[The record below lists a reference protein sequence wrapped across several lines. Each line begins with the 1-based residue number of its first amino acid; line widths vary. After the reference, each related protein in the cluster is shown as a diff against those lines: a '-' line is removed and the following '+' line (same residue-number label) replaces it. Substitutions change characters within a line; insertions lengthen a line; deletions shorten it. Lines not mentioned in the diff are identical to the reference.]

1 MMPLPST
8 AASSELPS
16 DDRLA
21 RRNVVVLAIAQ
32 ALAGGNQ
39 VVVVTT
45 GGIIG
50 TMLAPDKGL
59 ATLPISVMVIGM
71 WLGTLPIGALARRYG
86 RRPALQIGAVMGVL
100 SGLICSAAILQG
112 SFAMF
117 LLGAFCSGVYAA
129 SHHAYRFAA
138 ADTASIA
145 FRPKAVSWV
154 LAGGV
159 ASAVVGPQLIIFTKD
174 FLPPYIFSVTFLGQ
188 AALAAV
194 AAAVLILVKIP
205 RPPSGKE
212 QSSGR
217 PLAEIIR
224 GPRFITAAVCGAAS
238 YAMMNLVMTSAPLAM
253 LACDHS
259 ITDAT
264 LGLQW
269 HVLAMYVPSF
279 FTGALIV
286 RFGVERVVL
295 LGLALIVAS
304 GLIAIAGIALWN
316 FWTGLVL
323 LGVGW
328 NFGFIGAT
336 TMVTQC
342 HTAAER
348 NKVQAFNDFLV
359 FGSMAVASFSSG
371 QLLASFGW
379 TAVNYVVFP
388 TILAAA
394 LLLAWRKLRDRQ
406 VAA

>member
-1 MMPLPST
+1 MSST
-8 AASSELPS
+8 ATVSEFPA

-21 RRNVVVLAIAQ
+21 RRNVLVLSIAQ

-39 VVVVTT
+39 VIVVTT

-50 TMLAPDKGL
+50 TMLAPHKGL

-86 RRPALQIGAVMGVL
+86 RRPALQIGAAMGAL
-100 SGLICSAAILQG
+100 AGLICAAAILQG
-112 SFAMF
+112 SFGLF

-129 SHHAYRFAA
+129 SHQAYRFAA
-138 ADTASIA
+138 ADTASVA

-188 AALAAV
+188 AALAA
-194 AAAVLILVKIP
+194 AAGAVLVLVKIP
-205 RPPSGKE
+205 RPPSGQE

-259 ITDAT
+259 VTDAT

-286 RFGVERVVL
+286 RFGVERIVA

-304 GLIAIAGIALWN
+304 ALIAISGIALWN

-328 NFGFIGAT
+328 NFAFIGAT

-406 VAA
+406 VAV

>member
-1 MMPLPST
+1 
-8 AASSELPS
+8 
-16 DDRLA
+16 
-21 RRNVVVLAIAQ
+21 V
-32 ALAGGNQ
+32 
-39 VVVVTT
+39 
-45 GGIIG
+45 
-50 TMLAPDKGL
+50 
-59 ATLPISVMVIGM
+59 
-71 WLGTLPIGALARRYG
+71 
-86 RRPALQIGAVMGVL
+86 
-100 SGLICSAAILQG
+100 AILQG
-112 SFAMF
+112 LFSLF
-117 LLGAFCSGVYAA
+117 LIGAFCSGVYAA

-154 LAGGV
+154 LLGGV
-159 ASAVVGPQLIIFTKD
+159 ASAIVGPQLIIFTKD
-174 FLPPYIFSVTFLGQ
+174 FWPPYLFSVTFLGQ
-188 AALAAV
+188 AVLAA
-194 AAAVLILVKIP
+194 AAVAVLILVKIP
-205 RPPSGKE
+205 RPPSVKE
-212 QSSGR
+212 QGSGR
-217 PLAEIIR
+217 PLAEIVR

-269 HVLAMYVPSF
+269 HVLAMYIPSF

-286 RFGVERVVL
+286 RFGVERVVF

-304 GLIAIAGIALWN
+304 GLVAISGIALWN

-328 NFGFIGAT
+328 NFAFIGAT

-342 HTAAER
+342 HTPAER

-371 QLLASFGW
+371 QLLAFFGW
-379 TAVNYVVFP
+379 AAVNYVVFP

-394 LLLAWRKLRDRQ
+394 ALLLWRKLREGR

>member
-1 MMPLPST
+1 MSST
-8 AASSELPS
+8 AAASEFPA

-21 RRNVVVLAIAQ
+21 RRNVLVLAIAQ

-39 VVVVTT
+39 VIVVTT

-50 TMLAPDKGL
+50 TMLAPHKGL

-86 RRPALQIGAVMGVL
+86 RRPALQIGAAMGAL
-100 SGLICSAAILQG
+100 AGLICAAAILQG
-112 SFAMF
+112 SFGLF

-129 SHHAYRFAA
+129 SHQAYRFAA
-138 ADTASIA
+138 ADTASVA

-188 AALAAV
+188 AALAAA

-205 RPPSGKE
+205 RPPSGQE

-259 ITDAT
+259 VTDAT

-286 RFGVERVVL
+286 RFGVERIVF

-304 GLIAIAGIALWN
+304 ALVAISGIALWN

-328 NFGFIGAT
+328 NFAFIGAT

-342 HTAAER
+342 HTTAER

-379 TAVNYVVFP
+379 TTVNYVVFP

-394 LLLAWRKLRDRQ
+394 LLLTWRKLRDRQ
-406 VAA
+406 VAV

>member
-1 MMPLPST
+1 LSST
-8 AASSELPS
+8 AAASELPA

-21 RRNVVVLAIAQ
+21 RRNVLVLAIAQ

-39 VVVVTT
+39 VIVVTT

-50 TMLAPDKGL
+50 TMLASHKGL

-71 WLGTLPIGALARRYG
+71 WLGALPIGALARRYG
-86 RRPALQIGAVMGVL
+86 RRTAFQIGAAIGTL
-100 SGLICSAAILQG
+100 AGLICAAAILQG
-112 SFAMF
+112 SFGMF

-129 SHHAYRFAA
+129 SHQAYRFAA
-138 ADTASIA
+138 ADTASVA

-154 LAGGV
+154 LAGGI

-188 AALAAV
+188 AVLAA
-194 AAAVLILVKIP
+194 AAGAVLVLVKIP
-205 RPPSGKE
+205 RPPSGQE

-217 PLAEIIR
+217 PLSEIIR

-259 ITDAT
+259 VTDAT

-286 RFGVERVVL
+286 RFGVGRIVF

-304 GLIAIAGIALWN
+304 ALIAISGIALWN

-328 NFGFIGAT
+328 NFAFIGAT

-394 LLLAWRKLRDRQ
+394 LLLAWRKLQDRQ

>member
-1 MMPLPST
+1 MPPA
-8 AASSELPS
+8 AASIDHPA

-21 RRNVVVLAIAQ
+21 RRNVLVLAVAQ

-39 VVVVTT
+39 VVIVTT

-50 TMLAPDKGL
+50 TMLAPHKGL

-71 WLGTLPIGALARRYG
+71 WLGTLPIGALAKRYG
-86 RRPALQIGAVMGVL
+86 RRPALQIGAAMGAL
-100 SGLICSAAILQG
+100 AGLICAAAILQG
-112 SFAMF
+112 SFGLF

-188 AALAAV
+188 AVLAA
-194 AAAVLILVKIP
+194 AAALVLILVKIP
-205 RPPSGKE
+205 RPPSGPE

-259 ITDAT
+259 VTDAT

-279 FTGALIV
+279 FTGALIL
-286 RFGVERVVL
+286 RFGVERIVFV
-295 LGLALIVAS
+295 GLALIVAS
-304 GLIAIAGIALWN
+304 GLVAISGIALWN

-328 NFGFIGAT
+328 NFAFIGAT

-342 HTAAER
+342 HTTAER

-394 LLLAWRKLRDRQ
+394 VLLAWRKLQDRQ
-406 VAA
+406 VAV

>member
-1 MMPLPST
+1 MAQMSST
-8 AASSELPS
+8 AVSTESPA

-21 RRNVVVLAIAQ
+21 RRNVLVLALAQ

-39 VVVVTT
+39 AVIVTT

-50 TMLAPDKGL
+50 TMLGPNKAL

-71 WLGTLPIGALARRYG
+71 WLGTLPIGALARRFG
-86 RRPALQIGAVMGVL
+86 RRPALQAGAFMGVL
-100 SGLICSAAILQG
+100 SGLICSFAVLHG
-112 SFAMF
+112 SFFLF

-159 ASAVVGPQLIIFTKD
+159 ASAIVGPQLIIFTKD
-174 FLPPYIFSVTFLGQ
+174 FWLPYLFSVTFLGQ
-188 AALAAV
+188 AALAA
-194 AAAVLILVKIP
+194 AAATVLTLVKIP
-205 RPPSGKE
+205 RPPSAKE
-212 QSSGR
+212 HGSGR
-217 PLAEIIR
+217 PLVEIIR

-259 ITDAT
+259 LTDAT

-269 HVLAMYVPSF
+269 HVLAMYIPSF
-279 FTGALIV
+279 FTGTLLL
-286 RFGVERVVL
+286 RFGVERIVF
-295 LGLALIVAS
+295 LGLALIIAS
-304 GLIAIAGIALWN
+304 GLVAIAGIALWN
-316 FWTGLVL
+316 FWAGLVL

-328 NFGFIGAT
+328 NFSFIGAT

-342 HTAAER
+342 HTPMER

-359 FGSMAVASFSSG
+359 FGTMAVASFSSG

-394 LLLAWRKLRDRQ
+394 LLLGWRKLQDRRL
-406 VAA
+406 VA

>member
-1 MMPLPST
+1 LSST

-21 RRNVVVLAIAQ
+21 VRNVLVLAIAQ

-45 GGIIG
+45 GGIVG

-86 RRPALQIGAVMGVL
+86 RRPALQIGAAMGVL

-188 AALAAV
+188 AALAAA

-304 GLIAIAGIALWN
+304 GLIAISGIALWN

-394 LLLAWRKLRDRQ
+394 VLLAWRKLRDRQ
-406 VAA
+406 VAV

>member
-1 MMPLPST
+1 MSS
-8 AASSELPS
+8 AAAAIDIPA

-21 RRNVVVLAIAQ
+21 RRNVFVLALAQ

-39 VVVVTT
+39 AVLVTT

-50 TMLAPDKGL
+50 AMLAPHKGL
-59 ATLPISVMVIGM
+59 ATVPISVMVIGM

-86 RRPALQIGAVMGVL
+86 RRLSLLVGATAGVVA
-100 SGLICSAAILQG
+100 GIICSIAVLHG
-112 SFAMF
+112 SFSLF
-117 LLGAFCSGVYAA
+117 LAGAFCSGIYAA

-138 ADTASIA
+138 ADTASVA

-159 ASAVVGPQLIIFTKD
+159 ASAVIGPQLIIFTKD
-174 FLPPYIFSVTFLGQ
+174 YWPPYLFSVTFLCQ
-188 AALAAV
+188 AVLAV
-194 AAAVLILVKIP
+194 SAAAILLFLKIP
-205 RPPSGKE
+205 RPPPLHETG
-212 QSSGR
+212 SGR
-217 PLAEIIR
+217 PLGEIIR
-224 GPRFITAAVCGAAS
+224 SPRFITAAVCGAAS

-259 ITDAT
+259 VTDAT

-269 HVLAMYVPSF
+269 HVLAMYIPSF
-279 FTGALIV
+279 FTGTLII
-286 RFGVERVVL
+286 RFGVERIVI
-295 LGLALIVAS
+295 LGLALIIGS
-304 GLIAIAGIALWN
+304 GLVALHGIALWN

-328 NFGFIGAT
+328 NFAFIGAT

-379 TAVNYVVFP
+379 AAVNYVVFP
-388 TILAAA
+388 TILAAGA
-394 LLLAWRKLRDRQ
+394 LLLWRKLRDKPA
-406 VAA
+406 VA

>member
-1 MMPLPST
+1 MPLPST
-8 AASSELPS
+8 AAASELLS

-86 RRPALQIGAVMGVL
+86 RRPALQLGAAMGVL

-304 GLIAIAGIALWN
+304 GLIAISGIALWN

-394 LLLAWRKLRDRQ
+394 VLLAWRKLRDRQ
-406 VAA
+406 VAV

>member
-1 MMPLPST
+1 MPLPST
-8 AASSELPS
+8 AAASELLS

-86 RRPALQIGAVMGVL
+86 RRPALQLGAAMGVL

-394 LLLAWRKLRDRQ
+394 VLLAWRKLRDRQ
-406 VAA
+406 VAV

>member
-1 MMPLPST
+1 MSST
-8 AASSELPS
+8 ATSIEITA

-21 RRNVVVLAIAQ
+21 RRNVLVLAVAQ

-39 VVVVTT
+39 AIMVTT

-50 TMLAPDKGL
+50 TMLAPHKGL

-86 RRPALQIGAVMGVL
+86 RRPALQTGTAMGVL
-100 SGLICSAAILQG
+100 SGLICSVAILHA
-112 SFAMF
+112 SFSFF

-129 SHHAYRFAA
+129 SHHSYRFAA
-138 ADTASIA
+138 ADTASLA

-154 LAGGV
+154 LVGGV
-159 ASAVVGPQLIIFTKD
+159 ASAIVGPQLIIFTKD
-174 FLPPYIFSVTFLGQ
+174 FWLPYLFSVTFLGQ
-188 AALAAV
+188 AALAAS
-194 AAAVLILVKIP
+194 AAAVLTFVKIP
-205 RPPSGKE
+205 RPPSAKE
-212 QSSGR
+212 HGSGR

-224 GPRFITAAVCGAAS
+224 GPRFVTAAVCGAAS

-253 LACDHS
+253 LACNHS
-259 ITDAT
+259 VTEAT

-269 HVLAMYVPSF
+269 HVLAMYIPSF
-279 FTGALIV
+279 FTGALIL
-286 RFGVERVVL
+286 RFGVERIVF
-295 LGLALIVAS
+295 LGLGLIVAS
-304 GLIAIAGIALWN
+304 GLVAISGIALWN

-328 NFGFIGAT
+328 NFAFIGAT
-336 TMVTQC
+336 NMVTQC
-342 HTAAER
+342 HTNAER

-371 QLLASFGW
+371 QLLAFSGW

-394 LLLAWRKLRDRQ
+394 ALLAWRKLRDGP

>member
-1 MMPLPST
+1 LSSH
-8 AASSELPS
+8 AASVDHPA

-21 RRNVVVLAIAQ
+21 RRNVLVLAIAQ

-39 VVVVTT
+39 AVLVTT

-50 TMLAPDKGL
+50 AMLGPHKGL

-86 RRPALQIGAVMGVL
+86 RRPALQIGAAMGVL
-100 SGLICSAAILQG
+100 AGIFCSVAVLQG
-112 SFAMF
+112 VFWLF

-138 ADTASIA
+138 TDTASIA

-159 ASAVVGPQLIIFTKD
+159 LSAVVGPQLIIFTKD
-174 FLPPYIFSVTFLGQ
+174 FWPPYLFSVTFLGQ
-188 AALAAV
+188 AALAI
-194 AAAVLILVKIP
+194 AAMAVLMFLKIP
-205 RPPSGKE
+205 RPPSAKE
-212 QSSGR
+212 QKNGR
-217 PLAEIIR
+217 PLSEIIR
-224 GPRFITAAVCGAAS
+224 GPRFITAAACGAAS

-259 ITDAT
+259 VTDAT

-269 HVLAMYVPSF
+269 HVLAMYIPSF
-279 FTGALIV
+279 FTGSLIL
-286 RFGVERVVL
+286 RFGVERIVF

-304 GLIAIAGIALWN
+304 GIVSISGIALWN
-316 FWTGLVL
+316 FWFGLVL

-328 NFGFIGAT
+328 NFSFIGAT

-342 HTAAER
+342 HTPAER

-359 FGSMAVASFSSG
+359 FGSMAVASFASG

-379 TAVNYVVFP
+379 AAVNYVVFP

-394 LLLAWRKLRDRQ
+394 VLLAWRKLRDRL

>member
-1 MMPLPST
+1 LSSQ
-8 AASSELPS
+8 AASIEHQA

-21 RRNVVVLAIAQ
+21 RRNVLVLAAAQ

-39 VVVVTT
+39 AVLVTT

-50 TMLAPDKGL
+50 AMLGPHKGL

-71 WLGTLPIGALARRYG
+71 WVGTLPIGALARRYG
-86 RRPALQIGAVMGVL
+86 RRPALQIGAAMGVL
-100 SGLICSAAILQG
+100 AGILCSVAVLQG
-112 SFAMF
+112 LFWLF

-154 LAGGV
+154 LAGGII
-159 ASAVVGPQLIIFTKD
+159 SAVVGPQLIIFTKD
-174 FLPPYIFSVTFLGQ
+174 FWPPYLFSVTFLGQ
-188 AALAAV
+188 AALAI
-194 AAAVLILVKIP
+194 AAMAVLMFLKIP
-205 RPPSGKE
+205 RPPSAKE
-212 QSSGR
+212 HGSGR

-224 GPRFITAAVCGAAS
+224 GPRFITAAACGAAS

-253 LACDHS
+253 LACDH
-259 ITDAT
+259 TVTQAT

-269 HVLAMYVPSF
+269 HVLAMYIPSF
-279 FTGALIV
+279 FTGSLIL
-286 RFGVERVVL
+286 RFGVERIVF

-304 GLIAIAGIALWN
+304 GIVAISGIALWN

-328 NFGFIGAT
+328 NFSFIGAT
-336 TMVTQC
+336 TMVTQS
-342 HTAAER
+342 HTPAER

-359 FGSMAVASFSSG
+359 FGTMAVASFSSG

-379 TAVNYVVFP
+379 AAVNYVVFP

-394 LLLAWRKLRDRQ
+394 VLLAWRKLRDRP

>member
-1 MMPLPST
+1 MSST
-8 AASSELPS
+8 AAASELPA

-21 RRNVVVLAIAQ
+21 RRNVLVLAIAQ

-39 VVVVTT
+39 VIVVTT

-50 TMLAPDKGL
+50 TMLASHKGL

-71 WLGTLPIGALARRYG
+71 WLGALPIGALARRYG
-86 RRPALQIGAVMGVL
+86 RRTAFQIGAAIGTL
-100 SGLICSAAILQG
+100 AGLICAAAILQG
-112 SFAMF
+112 SFGMF

-129 SHHAYRFAA
+129 SHQAYRFAA
-138 ADTASIA
+138 ADTASVA

-154 LAGGV
+154 LAGGI

-188 AALAAV
+188 AVLAA
-194 AAAVLILVKIP
+194 AAGAVLVLVKIP
-205 RPPSGKE
+205 RPPSGQE

-217 PLAEIIR
+217 PLSEIIC

-259 ITDAT
+259 VTDAT

-286 RFGVERVVL
+286 RFGVGRIVF

-304 GLIAIAGIALWN
+304 ALIAISGIALWN

-328 NFGFIGAT
+328 NFAFIGAT

-394 LLLAWRKLRDRQ
+394 LLLAWRKLQDRQ

>member
-1 MMPLPST
+1 
-8 AASSELPS
+8 
-16 DDRLA
+16 
-21 RRNVVVLAIAQ
+21 
-32 ALAGGNQ
+32 
-39 VVVVTT
+39 
-45 GGIIG
+45 
-50 TMLAPDKGL
+50 
-59 ATLPISVMVIGM
+59 LPISVMVIGM
-71 WLGTLPIGALARRYG
+71 WLGTLPIGELARRYG
-86 RRPALQIGAVMGVL
+86 RRPALQIGAAMGAL
-100 SGLICSAAILQG
+100 AGLICAAAILQG
-112 SFAMF
+112 SFGLF

-129 SHHAYRFAA
+129 SHQAYRFAA

-174 FLPPYIFSVTFLGQ
+174 FLSPYIFSVTFLGQ
-188 AALAAV
+188 AALAAA

-205 RPPSGKE
+205 RPPSGHE
-212 QSSGR
+212 ESSGR

-259 ITDAT
+259 VTDAT

-286 RFGVERVVL
+286 RFGVERIVF
-295 LGLALIVAS
+295 LGLALIVGS
-304 GLIAIAGIALWN
+304 GLVAISGIALWN

-328 NFGFIGAT
+328 NFAFIGAT

-342 HTAAER
+342 HTTAER

-388 TILAAA
+388 TIFAAA
-394 LLLAWRKLRDRQ
+394 VLLVWRRLRDRQ
-406 VAA
+406 VAV

>member
-1 MMPLPST
+1 MSST
-8 AASSELPS
+8 AASIELPA

-21 RRNVVVLAIAQ
+21 RRNVLVLAVAQ

-59 ATLPISVMVIGM
+59 ATVPISVMVIGM
-71 WLGTLPIGALARRYG
+71 WLGTLPIGALAKRYG
-86 RRPALQIGAVMGVL
+86 RRAALQIGAAMGVL
-100 SGLICSAAILQG
+100 SGLICSAAVLQG
-112 SFAMF
+112 SFAFF
-117 LLGAFCSGVYAA
+117 LLGSFCSGIYAA
-129 SHHAYRFAA
+129 SHQAYRFAA
-138 ADTASIA
+138 ADTASVA

-174 FLPPYIFSVTFLGQ
+174 FLPPYLFSVTFLGQ
-188 AALAAV
+188 AALAAAV
-194 AAAVLILVKIP
+194 AAVLAVVKIP
-205 RPPSGKE
+205 RPPRGRE
-212 QSSGR
+212 QGSGR

-224 GPRFITAAVCGAAS
+224 GQRFITAAVCGAAS

-269 HVLAMYVPSF
+269 HVLAMFVPSF
-279 FTGALIV
+279 FTGTLIA
-286 RFGVERVVL
+286 RFGVERIVF
-295 LGLALIVAS
+295 LGLALIVGS
-304 GLIAIAGIALWN
+304 GLVAISGIALWN
-316 FWTGLVL
+316 FWIGLVL

-328 NFGFIGAT
+328 NFAFIGAT

-379 TAVNYVVFP
+379 AAVNYVVFP

-394 LLLAWRKLRDRQ
+394 MLLAWRSLRDRQ

>member
-1 MMPLPST
+1 MPLPST
-8 AASSELPS
+8 AAASELLS

-86 RRPALQIGAVMGVL
+86 RRPALQIGAAMGVL

-138 ADTASIA
+138 TDTASIA

-304 GLIAIAGIALWN
+304 GLIAISGIALWN

-394 LLLAWRKLRDRQ
+394 VLLAWRKLRDRQ
-406 VAA
+406 VAV

>member
-1 MMPLPST
+1 LSST
-8 AASSELPS
+8 ATSIELPA

-21 RRNVVVLAIAQ
+21 RRNVLVLALAQ
-32 ALAGGNQ
+32 ALGGGNQ

-50 TMLAPDKGL
+50 TMLAPHKGL

-86 RRPALQIGAVMGVL
+86 RRPALQIGAGMGVL
-100 SGLICSAAILQG
+100 SGLVCAAAVLQG
-112 SFAMF
+112 SFGLF

-129 SHHAYRFAA
+129 SLHAYRFAA

-174 FLPPYIFSVTFLGQ
+174 FLPPYLFSVTFLGQ
-188 AALAAV
+188 AALAVA

-212 QSSGR
+212 HSSGR

-224 GPRFITAAVCGAAS
+224 GPRFITAAVSGAAS

-269 HVLAMYVPSF
+269 HVLAMFVPSF
-279 FTGALIV
+279 FTGTLIA
-286 RFGVERVVL
+286 RFGVERIVM
-295 LGLALIVAS
+295 LGLALIVGS
-304 GLIAIAGIALWN
+304 GLVAISGIALWN
-316 FWTGLVL
+316 FWIGLML

-328 NFGFIGAT
+328 NFAFIGAT
-336 TMVTQC
+336 TMVTEC

>member
-1 MMPLPST
+1 
-8 AASSELPS
+8 
-16 DDRLA
+16 
-21 RRNVVVLAIAQ
+21 
-32 ALAGGNQ
+32 
-39 VVVVTT
+39 
-45 GGIIG
+45 
-50 TMLAPDKGL
+50 
-59 ATLPISVMVIGM
+59 
-71 WLGTLPIGALARRYG
+71 LPIGALARRYG
-86 RRPALQIGAVMGVL
+86 RRPALQIGAAMGVL

-112 SFAMF
+112 SFALF
-117 LLGAFCSGVYAA
+117 LLGAFCSGIYAA

-138 ADTASIA
+138 ADTASVA

-188 AALAAV
+188 AALAAA

-205 RPPSGKE
+205 RPPSGRD

-224 GPRFITAAVCGAAS
+224 SPRFITAAVCGAAS

-259 ITDAT
+259 VTDAT

-279 FTGALIV
+279 FTGALIA
-286 RFGVERVVL
+286 RFGVERVVF

-304 GLIAIAGIALWN
+304 GLIAISGIALWN

-328 NFGFIGAT
+328 NFAFIGAT

-342 HTAAER
+342 HTTAER

-394 LLLAWRKLRDRQ
+394 VLLTWRKLRDRQ
-406 VAA
+406 VAV

>member
-86 RRPALQIGAVMGVL
+86 RRPALQLGAAMGVL

-117 LLGAFCSGVYAA
+117 LLGAVCSGVYAA

-304 GLIAIAGIALWN
+304 GLIAISGIALWN

-328 NFGFIGAT
+328 NFAFIGAT

-394 LLLAWRKLRDRQ
+394 VLLAWRKLRDRQ
-406 VAA
+406 VAV